1 MNKQIHIPTKTI
13 TTFCQQNHIRRMALF
28 GSALRDDFDDQSDID
43 ILVEFEPGAR
53 VGLFDLSRMAR
64 ELSAILGREVDLL
77 TPGFL
82 SRHIRQQVID
92 TAEVLYEKAS

>member
-1 MNKQIHIPTKTI
+1 MNEQIHVSTETI

-43 ILVEFEPGAR
+43 ILVEFEPGTR

-64 ELSAILGREVDLL
+64 ELSIIFGRQVDLL

-82 SRHIRQQVID
+82 SRHIRQQV
-92 TAEVLYEKAS
+92 TSMAEILYEKAS